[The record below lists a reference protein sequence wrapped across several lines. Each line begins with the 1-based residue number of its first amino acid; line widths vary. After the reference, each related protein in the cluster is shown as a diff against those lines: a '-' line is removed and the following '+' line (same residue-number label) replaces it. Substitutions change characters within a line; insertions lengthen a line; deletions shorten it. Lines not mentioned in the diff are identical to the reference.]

1 MTPAYLLSDLLC
13 GTLAA
18 FAAGSALGFFSK
30 RAAYLLGIA
39 GSALGTVLS
48 LVTLT
53 SGGTAVIDLWQV
65 APSSS
70 AQLQVSQFNSFF
82 LLVSS
87 LVWLGTCL
95 YSVRYDDD
103 YPSSLSSLLLLT
115 ILSMLF
121 VLVSGDA
128 ITFLLGWESMTIAS
142 FFMILQGKGDRE
154 GVRNAAYLFLAFGEG
169 SSVFIMLA
177 FSGLFSAAGT
187 FTFMG
192 PTIARI
198 ISPLGSW
205 VFVTALVGFG
215 LKMGLAPFHMSEWL
229 PIAHSSAP
237 SNASAL
243 LSATLTLMGV
253 YGIIDVVS
261 HLGQYQLWWGWLAL
275 SIGGISALLGA
286 LFSSV
291 SEHSK
296 GLPAYSTIE
305 NNGMIVVAIGA
316 YIVAS
321 CYNLALLADFAL
333 IAALFHAFSHSIS
346 KASLFLSNGW
356 VSKLRGS
363 FDLSSANPIP
373 ADGRRSLGFT
383 GIFTVLSLA
392 AVPPL
397 AGFVS
402 EWMIL
407 ETLFQSYRFGDLT
420 SQIVGTLV
428 GAVVALAA
436 GMIVVTMT
444 KVYGFG
450 ILWPRR
456 SAAKGE
462 KGGFSIVGGL
472 AYFAALI
479 VAIGVAAPAIFLLA
493 SNAASQTLGTNPF
506 GTFVT
511 GLLGVP
517 APFVILSGSPF
528 GGFSPTFTALAFLSI
543 LAVVL
548 AGAGA
553 FHVRPLRFGLRAR
566 KTQGWF
572 AGSAQADDP
581 STMYNSFGYS
591 TPIRIMLKFLFR
603 TRESV
608 VQVGSVQRSVIRS
621 PEEYVVD
628 LEVLDVFKKFY
639 DVLAKWTLGFSAYTS
654 RKVMPGKLGLYVVYI
669 MVALIFVLIYI
680 LLTVS

>member
-1 MTPAYLLSDLLC
+1 MIPAYLISGLLF
-13 GTLAA
+13 GTLALFGA
-18 FAAGSALGFFSK
+18 GFALGLFAKKAAYVLGGVGSALGV
-30 RAAYLLGIA
+30 A
-39 GSALGTVLS
+39 LS
-48 LVTLT
+48 LIALT
-53 SGGTAVIDLWQV
+53 SGRTVSIDLWLV
-65 APSSS
+65 NSTSH
-70 AQLQVSQFNSFF
+70 AQLQVSSLNAYF
-82 LLVSS
+82 LLISS

-103 YPSSLSSLLLLT
+103 YPNSLSSLLLLT
-115 ILSMLF
+115 ILSMVI

-128 ITFLLGWESMTIAS
+128 FTFLIGWESMTIAS
-142 FFMILQGKGDRE
+142 FFMILEGKGDKE

-169 SSVFIMLA
+169 SSVLIMLSFA
-177 FSGLFSAAGT
+177 GLFSAAGT
-187 FTFMG
+187 FSFMG
-192 PTIARI
+192 PAARVVT
-198 ISPLGSW
+198 PLGPW
-205 VFVTALVGFG
+205 IFVTALLGFG

-243 LSATLTLMGV
+243 LSSTLTLMGV

-261 HLGQYQLWWGWLAL
+261 HLGGYQLWWGWLAL
-275 SIGGISALLGA
+275 TVGGVSALLGA

-305 NNGMIVVAIGA
+305 NNGMIVVAIGVYLIA
-316 YIVAS
+316 TY
-321 CYNLALLADFAL
+321 YRLTFLADFAL
-333 IAALFHAFSHSIS
+333 VAALFHAFSHSVS
-346 KASLFLSNGW
+346 KASLFLLNGW
-356 VSKLRGS
+356 MSKLRGT
-363 FDLSSANPIP
+363 FDLSSANPVP
-373 ADGRRSLGFT
+373 AGGVRGVGAI
-383 GIFTVLSLA
+383 GIFTALSLA

-407 ETLFQSYRFGDLT
+407 EALFQSFRFGDLA
-420 SQIVGTLV
+420 SQILGALV

-436 GMIVVTMT
+436 GIMVVTMT

-450 ILWPRR
+450 ILWPKRI
-456 SAAKGE
+456 AAPGE
-462 KGGFSIVGGL
+462 KGGGYIEGGL

-479 VAIGVAAPAIFLLA
+479 VAVGVAAPGVFYLA
-493 SNAASQTLGTNPF
+493 SQAASRMLGANPY
-506 GTFVT
+506 GLFVT

-543 LAVVL
+543 LMVTLAV
-548 AGAGA
+548 AGA
-553 FHVRPLRFGLRAR
+553 VRARPPRFGFRVR
-566 KTQGWF
+566 RTPGWF
-572 AGSAQADDP
+572 AGAALADD
-581 STMYNSFGYS
+581 SSAMYNSFGYS
-591 TPIRIMLKFLFR
+591 TPIRVMLRFLFR

-608 VQVGSVQRSVIRS
+608 VQVGPVQRTVIRS

-639 DVLAKWTLGFSAYTS
+639 DVLAKWALGLSAYTS
-654 RKVMPGKLGLYVVYI
+654 RKVMPGKLGLYIVYI
-669 MVALIFVLIYI
+669 MAALVFVLTYI
-680 LLTVS
+680 LLTAG

>member
-1 MTPAYLLSDLLC
+1 MIPAYLISGLLF
-13 GTLAA
+13 GTLALFGA
-18 FAAGSALGFFSK
+18 GFALGLFAKKAAYVLGGVGSALGV
-30 RAAYLLGIA
+30 A
-39 GSALGTVLS
+39 LS
-48 LVTLT
+48 LIALT
-53 SGGTAVIDLWQV
+53 SGRTVSIDLWLV
-65 APSSS
+65 NSTSH
-70 AQLQVSQFNSFF
+70 AQLQVSSLNAYF
-82 LLVSS
+82 LLISS

-103 YPSSLSSLLLLT
+103 YPNSLSSLLLLT
-115 ILSMLF
+115 ILSMVI

-128 ITFLLGWESMTIAS
+128 FTFLIGWESMTIAS
-142 FFMILQGKGDRE
+142 FFMILEGKGDKE

-169 SSVFIMLA
+169 SSVLIMLSFA
-177 FSGLFSAAGT
+177 GLFSAAGT
-187 FTFMG
+187 FSFMG
-192 PTIARI
+192 PAARVVT
-198 ISPLGSW
+198 PLGPW
-205 VFVTALVGFG
+205 IFVTALLGFG

-243 LSATLTLMGV
+243 LSSTLTLMGV

-261 HLGQYQLWWGWLAL
+261 HLGGYQLWWGWLAL
-275 SIGGISALLGA
+275 TVGGVSALLGA

-305 NNGMIVVAIGA
+305 NNGMIVVAIGVYLIA
-316 YIVAS
+316 TY
-321 CYNLALLADFAL
+321 YRLTFLADFAL
-333 IAALFHAFSHSIS
+333 VAALFHAFSHSVS
-346 KASLFLSNGW
+346 KASLFLLNGW
-356 VSKLRGS
+356 MSKLRGT
-363 FDLSSANPIP
+363 FDLTSANPVP
-373 ADGRRSLGFT
+373 AGGVRGVGAI
-383 GIFTVLSLA
+383 GIFTALSLA

-407 ETLFQSYRFGDLT
+407 EALFQSFRFGDLA
-420 SQIVGTLV
+420 SQILGALV

-436 GMIVVTMT
+436 GIMVVTMT

-450 ILWPRR
+450 ILWPKRI
-456 SAAKGE
+456 AAPGE
-462 KGGFSIVGGL
+462 KGGGYIEGGL

-479 VAIGVAAPAIFLLA
+479 VAVGVAAPGVFYLA
-493 SNAASQTLGTNPF
+493 SQAASRMLGANPY
-506 GTFVT
+506 GLFVT

-543 LAVVL
+543 LMVTLAV
-548 AGAGA
+548 AGA
-553 FHVRPLRFGLRAR
+553 VRARPPRFGLRVR
-566 KTQGWF
+566 RTPGWF
-572 AGSAQADDP
+572 AGAALADD
-581 STMYNSFGYS
+581 SSAMYNSFGYS
-591 TPIRIMLKFLFR
+591 TPIRVMLRFLFR

-608 VQVGSVQRSVIRS
+608 VQVGPVQRTVIRS

-639 DVLAKWTLGFSAYTS
+639 DVLAKWALGLSAYTS
-654 RKVMPGKLGLYVVYI
+654 RKVMPGKLGLYIVYI
-669 MVALIFVLIYI
+669 MAALIFVLTYI
-680 LLTVS
+680 LLTAG